1 MVAGEDTL
9 VVIEDDHHISDLV
22 AMYLRRDGFRVLQAD
37 DGEAGLLLVER
48 EHPKLVIVDVGLP
61 GDLDGFDV
69 CRRLRQGPPSSPR
82 GPRGAGGPTASGRP
96 TTSGR
101 PTGSTGPTASTQP
114 ATQPPTAIPLMILSA
129 RDDEVDRVLGFE
141 LGADDYVTKP
151 FSARELVAR
160 VHAILRRTGAPQA
173 SGRPPVLELGGITID
188 SGRREV
194 RCNGVPVALATREFE
209 LLAYLAD
216 NLGLALSR
224 RQLLNGAWG
233 DDWYGDERTVD
244 VHVRQLR
251 KKLGD
256 ELPLATVWGVGYR
269 LG

>member
-1 MVAGEDTL
+1 MVVGEETL

-37 DGEAGLLLVER
+37 DGETGLSLVER
-48 EHPKLVIVDVGLP
+48 DHPALVIVDIGLP
-61 GDLDGFDV
+61 GDLDGLDV
-69 CRRLRQGPPSSPR
+69 CRRLRDRSTDRSGS
-82 GPRGAGGPTASGRP
+82 TAGRP
-96 TTSGR
+96 AMPDT
-101 PTGSTGPTASTQP
+101 PV
-114 ATQPPTAIPLMILSA
+114 LILSA
-129 RDDEVDRVLGFE
+129 RDDEVDRVLGLE

-151 FSARELVAR
+151 FSPRELVAR
-160 VHAILRRTGAPQA
+160 VHAILRRTQAPHGGGGPA
-173 SGRPPVLELGGITID
+173 VVEFGRIAVD

-194 RCNGVPVALATREFE
+194 RLDEEVVPLATREFD

-224 RQLLNGAWG
+224 RQLLNGVWG

-256 ELPLATVWGVGYR
+256 DLPLATVWGVGYR